1 MTDTR
6 AKLSPVSVGLHW
18 VIGLTMIGM
27 VFFGLYLGELHCP
40 DGDTVCKTSKSGLT
54 ALHKSIGVLVLVFA
68 TWRLVRRLRIGM
80 LANVGAYAAWETMLS
95 KVVAGFLLF
104 ATLALP
110 LTGVVMTI
118 YAARPIEVF
127 GVPVLPQLIA
137 ARDKPTGDLFH
148 EMHEWLGWALL
159 AAVGLHILGALKHH
173 FLDGDGTL
181 KRMLGARV
189 QPVD

>member
-6 AKLSPVSVGLHW
+6 SQLSPVTVVLHW
-18 VIGLTMIGM
+18 VIGLAMIGM
-27 VFFGLYLGELHCP
+27 VLFGMWMADLPKEYPGRTDLY
-40 DGDTVCKTSKSGLT
+40 

-68 TWRLVRRLRIGM
+68 TWRLVRRIGIGM
-80 LANVGAYAAWETMLS
+80 LQGVGDYAAWEKVLS
-95 KVVAGFLLF
+95 KLVAGFLLF

-110 LTGVVMTI
+110 LSGIAMTV
-118 YAARPIEVF
+118 YAARPIAVF

-137 ARDKPTGDLFH
+137 ERNKGMGDIFH
-148 EMHEWLGWALL
+148 GAHELLGWAVLGL
-159 AAVGLHILGALKHH
+159 VTLHILGALKHH
-173 FLDGDGTL
+173 FVDGDGTL